1 MQLVSRLL
9 PVRCFSRRSWQGR
22 ETYQRAATAINT
34 SYVPVSVPY
43 VPVSV
48 PPPGEQSPGA
58 TRPGTAYGK
67 RFLVCWSTRPKKP
80 EPQPGRIKRLFDS
93 IKQLAPEVAS
103 ILSSAAKIGEL
114 IRG

>member
-1 MQLVSRLL
+1 MLVD
-9 PVRCFSRRSWQGR
+9 
-22 ETYQRAATAINT
+22 ET
-34 SYVPVSVPY
+34 
-43 VPVSV
+43 
-48 PPPGEQSPGA
+48 
-58 TRPGTAYGK
+58 
-67 RFLVCWSTRPKKP
+67 KKP

>member
-34 SYVPVSVPY
+34 SYVPVSVP
-43 VPVSV
+43 
-48 PPPGEQSPGA
+48 PPPRGA
-58 TRPGTAYGK
+58 IPWGHPARNCLRRTIFGM
-67 RFLVCWSTRPKKP
+67 LVDEIKKP
-80 EPQPGRIKRLFDS
+80 EPRPGRIKRLFAS
-93 IKQLAPEVAS
+93 IKQFAPEVAS